1 MGTLSEPPGHLSLSD
16 SAAKSMVSAMIAV
29 MLCSRTLPPSPA
41 RALSRV
47 IVCGVRRS
55 FTSELETF
63 RADSAGSLSAA
74 HLVDGEGR
82 DWGHASKVKNGAPDA
97 LLTFTRSGRDV
108 AGSAVSKVADAAPT
122 QDLHSFILAPLPPP
136 ATCKIDHGSTVSG
149 TRGRADR
156 ASPSPRSSSAHLC
169 GSCVADSPLAATID
183 GPGSSGRIASRRELS
198 AGALRMKRLRSS
210 APFRER

>member
-63 RADSAGSLSAA
+63 RA
-74 HLVDGEGR
+74 
-82 DWGHASKVKNGAPDA
+82 
-97 LLTFTRSGRDV
+97 
-108 AGSAVSKVADAAPT
+108 
-122 QDLHSFILAPLPPP
+122 
-136 ATCKIDHGSTVSG
+136 C
-149 TRGRADR
+149 
-156 ASPSPRSSSAHLC
+156 
-169 GSCVADSPLAATID
+169 
-183 GPGSSGRIASRRELS
+183 
-198 AGALRMKRLRSS
+198 
-210 APFRER
+210 